1 MPQHNGFVGVTL
13 IFVIL
18 VTKEYAEVFYIIIFF
33 TGENLNGISKDK
45 LPKCAGRATCPLKM
59 DHKENGDE
67 CSLGC
72 SVCRI
77 NVLNSL

>member
-1 MPQHNGFVGVTL
+1 
-13 IFVIL
+13 VIL
-18 VTKEYAEVFYIIIFF
+18 ATKEYAEVLYIITFF
-33 TGENLNGISKDK
+33 TGENLNSIPKDK
-45 LPKCAGRATCPLKM
+45 LPKCLGRATCPLKM
-59 DHKENGDE
+59 DHKENGVE